1 MYLALLA
8 SETFFESEK
17 RWPGASFSDNLA
29 ADNQKIQHILLD
41 LFPNF
46 SEGLP
51 EILEQSVEEVYV
63 LYLWGERSW
72 YIFSIRGGFATI
84 PTTAAFVGGI
94 VGQEAIKL
102 VTNQYTPLDN
112 TVVLNLIKSESSK
125 FKF

>member
-63 LYLWGERSW
+63 LYLWGERS
-72 YIFSIRGGFATI
+72 
-84 PTTAAFVGGI
+84 
-94 VGQEAIKL
+94 
-102 VTNQYTPLDN
+102 
-112 TVVLNLIKSESSK
+112 
-125 FKF
+125 